1 MNGVS
6 TTSGLLPANWPE
18 HIERLAGEWRLPAE
32 WLAAACLA
40 SGVPCEAPAGE
51 PPEHVLELVDELLD
65 WQSYYLADAL
75 ARVDRPAGSAAPDGR
90 LREFYRAIYCDA
102 PQMHHVLMLLAAHH
116 MRLFSPDAGPALASD
131 TLAVYVPVAAMLGMY
146 HVRRCWIEESLR
158 LTRGEE
164 YQKQA
169 AEMGIRLD
177 EPTSEAI
184 ERAVDRQQAACS
196 PAASGSALPPNR
208 DLLNLEERALLFSR
222 LRHDLDGA
230 LRHEFGPENSPDVQ
244 LIFDLPGHA
253 LQRRERANGTMDNPQ
268 LIVRVLCH
276 SRGDCYRAMDVI
288 HRVTRLAG
296 AEHTQVIRD
305 YIASPQP
312 NGYRALQTLCI
323 YPPPSEFS
331 ADGRLIKF
339 HILTGQMQRFNEWG
353 ILAGLAEEPARRART
368 AAWWNRLDEQSRS
381 LSSRTKDK
389 YADIIAY
396 LHHFPP
402 GSAADPLYC
411 FTPQGDIILMKP
423 GHTALD
429 FAYRVHSQLGPQT
442 AQVFINGESV
452 PLETK
457 LQNGDL
463 VNVIYDPF
471 IARIDFSWQDKVGS
485 KRTRGK
491 IRAALQRRA
500 GYTHAGRR
508 EFEKALIRQIDLYKR
523 RPSASNPYTPPA
535 CTTDEI
541 DQFLERAAARHKLA
555 GRDALYAALAN
566 SDKLAAELAHLLI
579 TENNIPNLQR
589 ANGEPLPSGVER
601 IERCPACRPTAKD
614 AIEGRLL
621 GAAGDTL
628 IIHIPGCAFSP
639 PNAPILPLQWDPDN
653 SADTWPLYHFEV
665 NTGDFDGLL
674 NKVLRLVYAIPDAY
688 LFSIEARV
696 NELWRAII
704 KLDVAVKLPQLCRDL
719 QSQII
724 ALASDTQVSYRALS
738 LNRRGDVPPMDMSRQ
753 IDNPFTE
760 SQVTDWRFMGRD
772 EVINSI
778 LTWLNGHTVR
788 SQVMLLHGQRRV
800 GKSSLV
806 SRLCEQGN
814 LKEGDQP
821 VLPVLVDFRMASLE
835 RPETVAELLVQNL
848 YNTIGAP
855 SPRLELHD
863 DPVVWLDRQLGEA
876 AHRQAGRRLL
886 FLIDEFDA
894 GYNHF
899 LARGRRPPMMAHL
912 RAIMD
917 AHRAI
922 RWLLVVQDIFLADP
936 LLQAALPHMPL
947 EVPQVDVC
955 HLSPES
961 ARQLIVDL
969 TVSNGYEFGS
979 PAPGEDE
986 IPDQI
991 VKWTAGNP
999 YFIHVICRRLLMRV
1013 ARERSRQ
1020 ILPHD
1025 LNLTIQWM
1033 LGRSI
1038 YFDHFTQH
1046 LESHPTRHRFVYHL
1060 THALERGQRRPL
1072 VELASEMAA
1081 LLGQPTQKV
1090 AAQFDFLE
1098 QLGILETTRD
1108 ASRREVVGIPV
1119 HILHQW
1125 LVNYWSAE
1133 PGDLTHNAS

>member
-1 MNGVS
+1 MTMS
-6 TTSGLLPANWPE
+6 WPD
-18 HIERLAGEWRLPAE
+18 HIDRLAAEWHLPAE
-32 WLAAACLA
+32 WVAAACLA
-40 SGVPCEAPAGE
+40 SGVPCEPPAAE
-51 PPEHVLELVDELLD
+51 PPPHVLELVDELLD
-65 WQSYYLADAL
+65 WQRYYLPDSLFHHAWL
-75 ARVDRPAGSAAPDGR
+75 AASPAPEGR
-90 LREFYRAIYCDA
+90 LRELYRAICCDA
-102 PQMHHVLMLLAAHH
+102 PQMHHVLMLLTAHH
-116 MRLFSPDAGPALASD
+116 MRLFGPDAGPALAAE
-131 TLAVYVPVAAMLGMY
+131 TLAVYAPAAAMLGMY

-158 LTRGEE
+158 LTRGDE
-164 YQKQA
+164 YRNQA
-169 AEMGIRLD
+169 GEMGILLD

-184 ERAVDRQQAACS
+184 ESAVDRQQAACT
-196 PAASGSALPPNR
+196 PAESGSALPPNR
-208 DLLNLEERALLFSR
+208 DLLNLEQRALLFSR

-230 LRHEFGPENSPDVQ
+230 LRHEFGPEEAPAVQ

-253 LQRRERANGTMDNPQ
+253 LLRREWASGTIDNPQ
-268 LIVRVLCH
+268 LIVRVVCH

-296 AEHTQVIRD
+296 AEQTQVIRD

-312 NGYRALQTLCI
+312 NGYRALQTLCT

-331 ADGRLIKF
+331 TDGRLIKF
-339 HILTGQMQRFNEWG
+339 HILTAPMQRLNEWG
-353 ILAGLAEEPARRART
+353 ILAGLAEEPALRNRT

-381 LSSRTKDK
+381 LSNRTKGR
-389 YADIIAY
+389 YSDIIAY
-396 LHHFPP
+396 LHHFQP

-411 FTPQGDIILMKP
+411 FTPQGDIVLMKP
-423 GHTALD
+423 GNTALD

-442 AQVFINGESV
+442 AQVYINGESV
-452 PLETK
+452 PLETR

-463 VNVIYDPF
+463 VKVVYDPF
-471 IARIDFSWQDKVGS
+471 IARVDFSWQDKVGS

-500 GYTHAGRR
+500 GYIHAGRR

-535 CTTDEI
+535 STTDEI
-541 DQFLERAAARHKLA
+541 DHFLERAAARRKLG
-555 GRDALYAALAN
+555 GREALYVALAN
-566 SDKLAAELAHLLI
+566 DDQLAAELAHLLI
-579 TENNIPNLQR
+579 TENNILNLQR
-589 ANGEPLPSGVER
+589 PNGEPLPPGVER
-601 IERCPACRPTAKD
+601 IERCPACRPTPKD

-621 GAAGDTL
+621 GPSGDTL
-628 IIHIPGCAFSP
+628 IIHIPGCPHGP
-639 PNAPILPLQWDPDN
+639 PHAPALALQWDPED
-653 SADTWPLYHFEV
+653 SAETWPLYHFEV

-719 QSQII
+719 QSQIV
-724 ALASDTQVSYRALS
+724 ALASDTQVTYQALS
-738 LNRRGDVPPMDMSRQ
+738 INRRGEVPAMDMSRQ

-772 EVINSI
+772 EVINSV
-778 LTWLNGHTVR
+778 LNWLNGYPIR
-788 SQVMLLHGQRRV
+788 SQIMLLHGQRRV

-814 LKEGDQP
+814 LREGDRPVTP
-821 VLPVLVDFRMASLE
+821 VLIDFRLASLD
-835 RPETVAELLVQNL
+835 RPETVAELLIQNT
-848 YNTIGAP
+848 YNALDASP
-855 SPRLELHD
+855 PRLELFD
-863 DPVVWLDRQLGEA
+863 DPVVWLDRQLSEA
-876 AHRQAGRRLL
+876 ERRLKGRRLL
-886 FLIDEFDA
+886 FIIDEFDA

-899 LARGRRPPMMAHL
+899 LARRRPPPMMARL

-917 AHRAI
+917 AHQTI

-936 LLQAALPHMPL
+936 LLQMALPHLPL
-947 EVPQVDVC
+947 EVPQLDVC
-955 HLSPES
+955 HLAPEM
-961 ARQLIVDL
+961 ARQLIEDL
-969 TVSNGYEFGS
+969 TLSSGYHF
-979 PAPGEDE
+979 ATALPGEDT

-991 VKWTAGNP
+991 VRWTAGNP

-1033 LGRSI
+1033 LGRPI

-1046 LESHPTRHRFVYHL
+1046 LESHPRRRRLVYHL
-1060 THALERGQRRPL
+1060 AHEIERGERRPL
-1072 VELASEMAA
+1072 AEITPALAA
-1081 LLGQPTQKV
+1081 LLGRPIHEV
-1090 AAQFDFLE
+1090 AAQFSFLE

-1108 ASRREVVGIPV
+1108 DARRDVVGIPV

-1125 LVNYWSAE
+1125 LANYWSAE
-1133 PGDLTHNAS
+1133 VSDLTPTTS